1 MQMVVPIVLRH
12 FHKNISLFFI
22 SCYQNVFYQMLFR
35 WKYLCLKK
43 KIFISIRCKIANGFL
58 GGKVRSAETCHSRK
72 YHKCY
77 RKKKKMREKNTR
89 MRAADQIENTKM
101 FCYHLKQMLIFLYYT
116 QNNATRIPI
125 SIYHMLYIWYPFTHF
140 YEIVV

>member
-1 MQMVVPIVLRH
+1 
-12 FHKNISLFFI
+12 
-22 SCYQNVFYQMLFR
+22 MLFR

-43 KIFISIRCKIANGFL
+43 KIFISIRFKIANGFL

-77 RKKKKMREKNTR
+77 KKKKKMREKNTR
-89 MRAADQIENTKM
+89 MRAADQIENTKI

-116 QNNATRIPI
+116 QNNARHSDSNVNISYALYLI
-125 SIYHMLYIWYPFTHF
+125 SIYAFLSNSCMAYVLWHLGFIATPFLLL
-140 YEIVV
+140 